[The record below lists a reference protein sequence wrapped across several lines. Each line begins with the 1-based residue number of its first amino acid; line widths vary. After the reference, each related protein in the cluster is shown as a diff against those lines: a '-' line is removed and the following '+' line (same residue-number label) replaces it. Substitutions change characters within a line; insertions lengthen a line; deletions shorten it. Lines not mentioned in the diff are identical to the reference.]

1 MADVPFMHA
10 IASHAAPQLSQW
22 PIQEVVNSAWA
33 FAKLSF
39 FQEPLWRSTQHA
51 VFEQLPQYSAQDL
64 SSLTWV
70 FATLAS
76 RGSMWEALL
85 RRVQLRCGAFEPQHL
100 ALTAWACGVLAWRDD
115 CVLTAIV
122 EVAMEKIDAFGSADG
137 TAPCQDLSLMFWAL
151 AALGLLHE
159 PLLDALGERTLQKV
173 EQLRPQHLA
182 NISWGLG
189 CLQVRLLPLLHALG
203 ARCIKLA
210 DEFGPQE
217 AANSAWA
224 FGKVGVVQEPLM
236 SSLAQVTCRTLQELD
251 PQELSNVLW
260 TFATLLTLDDP
271 LFEAAGRQAIGLIE
285 AFDAQNVSNS
295 FWSFTS
301 VVLQDPPLLEAL
313 CGRAAVLMDQLT
325 MQQLANVAWSFAT
338 ISVCHHPLHD
348 FMARRAQELLRA
360 EDPGNSRLLV
370 NVCALAWSYTFMQ
383 QSDQQLL
390 QVAQDRVLM
399 HWGSTFR
406 VAAGG
411 QRSSGPAPPTAEP
424 QPSLV
429 SVMRGMC
436 LVMKPA
442 GWEVD
447 SEGQSGLPPLSGFL
461 RGCLPEN
468 TMVDSVDFG
477 KGFIHRLDTP
487 SSGLILAATSFHGY
501 CCLEWQMYTYQ
512 IARDYVV
519 LSHDLVA
526 PPLQL
531 IQRRLLDRPTV
542 VVSER
547 GRPAESSVRLL
558 AHWERGAASP
568 SSLLAI
574 RIHTGRRHQI
584 RAHLQSSGA
593 PSVADHRYGFTQ
605 VVLRSKGGR
614 SIFVEEGTTIW
625 EGRNLLAITT
635 VFVCSR
641 LVSFLRAGSS
651 TGHLVRTLII
661 IFWDM
666 SSFFWVMSV
675 MLLTFVFAFQLLY
688 DQPFTFEGL
697 GATMWYVYMHGIFGD
712 ADDVVQQ
719 PRHDDNSGSLT
730 ARLLLVICVV
740 VMLVVMMNFLIAIM
754 SDSYDKVQESAEVA
768 RNVMRLELVYEVGL
782 VDAFSFVLCVCV
794 CVFLLL
800 FDVLTFAKFK
810 TGVESRFETLEHLN
824 FLVGG
829 YASPRGLREAEVA
842 NIVRRC
848 HRTAKWPPKA
858 TCGGFWRGAHRR
870 GAARVRGV
878 GGVWCCV

>member
-390 QVAQDRVLM
+390 QEVLM

-501 CCLEWQMYTYQ
+501 CCRW
-512 IARDYVV
+512 
-519 LSHDLVA
+519 
-526 PPLQL
+526 
-531 IQRRLLDRPTV
+531 
-542 VVSER
+542 
-547 GRPAESSVRLL
+547 
-558 AHWERGAASP
+558 
-568 SSLLAI
+568 
-574 RIHTGRRHQI
+574 
-584 RAHLQSSGA
+584 
-593 PSVADHRYGFTQ
+593 
-605 VVLRSKGGR
+605 
-614 SIFVEEGTTIW
+614 
-625 EGRNLLAITT
+625 
-635 VFVCSR
+635 
-641 LVSFLRAGSS
+641 AG
-651 TGHLVRTLII
+651 
-661 IFWDM
+661 
-666 SSFFWVMSV
+666 
-675 MLLTFVFAFQLLY
+675 
-688 DQPFTFEGL
+688 
-697 GATMWYVYMHGIFGD
+697 
-712 ADDVVQQ
+712 
-719 PRHDDNSGSLT
+719 
-730 ARLLLVICVV
+730 
-740 VMLVVMMNFLIAIM
+740 
-754 SDSYDKVQESAEVA
+754 
-768 RNVMRLELVYEVGL
+768 
-782 VDAFSFVLCVCV
+782 
-794 CVFLLL
+794 
-800 FDVLTFAKFK
+800 
-810 TGVESRFETLEHLN
+810 
-824 FLVGG
+824 
-829 YASPRGLREAEVA
+829 
-842 NIVRRC
+842 
-848 HRTAKWPPKA
+848 
-858 TCGGFWRGAHRR
+858 
-870 GAARVRGV
+870 
-878 GGVWCCV
+878 

>member
-1 MADVPFMHA
+1 
-10 IASHAAPQLSQW
+10 
-22 PIQEVVNSAWA
+22 
-33 FAKLSF
+33 
-39 FQEPLWRSTQHA
+39 
-51 VFEQLPQYSAQDL
+51 
-64 SSLTWV
+64 
-70 FATLAS
+70 
-76 RGSMWEALL
+76 
-85 RRVQLRCGAFEPQHL
+85 
-100 ALTAWACGVLAWRDD
+100 
-115 CVLTAIV
+115 
-122 EVAMEKIDAFGSADG
+122 
-137 TAPCQDLSLMFWAL
+137 MFWAL

-189 CLQVRLLPLLHALG
+189 CL
-203 ARCIKLA
+203 
-210 DEFGPQE
+210 
-217 AANSAWA
+217 
-224 FGKVGVVQEPLM
+224 
-236 SSLAQVTCRTLQELD
+236 QVTCRTLQELD

-370 NVCALAWSYTFMQ
+370 NV
-383 QSDQQLL
+383 
-390 QVAQDRVLM
+390 LM

-447 SEGQSGLPPLSGFL
+447 SEAQFWTG
-461 RGCLPEN
+461 LPEN

-512 IARDYVV
+512 IVRDYVV

-768 RNVMRLELVYEVGL
+768 RNVMRLELVYE
-782 VDAFSFVLCVCV
+782 
-794 CVFLLL
+794 
-800 FDVLTFAKFK
+800 
-810 TGVESRFETLEHLN
+810 
-824 FLVGG
+824 
-829 YASPRGLREAEVA
+829 AEVA

-858 TCGGFWRGAHRR
+858 YVFTCQGVRYAGGGHQATQQENSRWEG
-870 GAARVRGV
+870 RVRQVEKVVRRENRHTCQVLMEQAAQLETLDHRIHALESHVNQGHGRLQDTLERLVDQLKRLIPEPRAGV
-878 GGVWCCV
+878 GAVSRAQAGASGRKSHAVCGTVHDLALRSAGYLPPQSIGVGSLRDMRDARDARDAREVQWEWEVCGFCEELWPIWGPEAPEKELN